1 MTPPRHLA
9 VLPYLGAVAVVAVAT
24 GIRFLLDPILENRQA
39 FGVYIV
45 AVAVA
50 ARYFG
55 FAPSLLAV
63 VLSGLA
69 GRVLFLLPRWSLEFD
84 SPIDQVGVLIFSIV
98 SLLIAL
104 LMRSERRAHWEAKQQ
119 TIAAVAKQE
128 QLEREVAE
136 RKRIEAE
143 LRASEV
149 RLLLALEAGR
159 MGIWTWDLATN
170 RVQSSETQAV
180 IHGRLP
186 TQTDTR
192 IDDAGDNIHPDD
204 RQIVQNAIELA
215 TGENP
220 LERVTYRVVWPDGGI
235 HWIEAV
241 GRAFRDES
249 GKPVHV
255 TGVCTDITE
264 RKNAE
269 NALRES
275 EERFR
280 LLAMHAPV
288 GIALCDVEGRTS
300 FVNPKACEMVG
311 ASPEVVM
318 AFDWQEFIHPD
329 DRENLL
335 KAWKADIALGKIH
348 SSADFRFVRK
358 DSTIRWASTT
368 ASLIHDADGNPIGQI
383 GITKDITENKAAE
396 DKLRAREAQLSG
408 ILDNTSALVYLKNAE
423 GRYLLTNRR
432 FQTVLQQGRN
442 DIIGKKDEEFFPETL
457 ARMYLES
464 DAQVWREQCPFDF
477 EEAVRH
483 ADGLHTYRSVKF
495 PVRDETGKMIA
506 LGGISTDIS
515 DLKESHEALQI
526 EQDLLRNLIDVQE
539 KERQFLCHEFHDGLI
554 QYAVGS
560 LMSLSSYHD
569 KHPTSEAAATI
580 EMVIGNLQKGVED
593 GRRVIRGIRPA
604 VLDDSGIEAAM
615 EDLVGQFETS
625 GIHVTCQCDP
635 EIGRLPES
643 IQTTVYR
650 VVQEALNNAR
660 KHSGTDVVR
669 IGLKKVAGELHLE
682 IRDFGHGFDVEPA
695 RKRGFGL
702 LGMTERVRLLGGECV
717 IQSEQD
723 LGTCVSVRLPIPVG
737 GGRDEA

>member
-1 MTPPRHLA
+1 M
-9 VLPYLGAVAVVAVAT
+9 PYLGAIAVVAAAT

-45 AVAVA
+45 GVAVV

-55 FAPSLLAV
+55 FAPSVLAV
-63 VLSGLA
+63 LLSAFA
-69 GRVLFLLPRWSLEFD
+69 GRLLFLLPRWGLWFD
-84 SPIDQVGVLIFSIV
+84 SPADQVGVVIFCVIG
-98 SLLIAL
+98 LLIAL
-104 LMRSERRAHWEAKQQ
+104 LMRSEGQAHREAKQQ
-119 TIAAVAKQE
+119 TIAAVAKQR
-128 QLEREVAE
+128 QLEQEVAE

-170 RVQSSETQAV
+170 RVRSSETQAV

-192 IDDAGDNIHPDD
+192 IDDADDNIHPDD
-204 RQIVQNAIELA
+204 KQIVKNAIALA
-215 TGENP
+215 TGEDAV
-220 LERVTYRVVWPDGGI
+220 ERVTYRVVWPDESI

-249 GKPVHV
+249 GKPVQV

-288 GIALCDVEGRTS
+288 GIALCDVEGRTR
-300 FVNPKACEMVG
+300 FVNPKACEMAG
-311 ASPEVVM
+311 ASPEEVM

-329 DRENLL
+329 DRENLF
-335 KAWKADIALGKIH
+335 KAWQADIALGKIH
-348 SSADFRFVRK
+348 SSAHFRFARK
-358 DSTIRWASTT
+358 DGTVRWASTT

-396 DKLRAREAQLSG
+396 DMLRAREAQLSG
-408 ILDNTSALVYLKNAE
+408 ILDNTSALVYLKNPE

-442 DIIGKKDEEFFPETL
+442 DIIGKTDEEFFPEAL
-457 ARMYLES
+457 ARTYSES
-464 DAQVWREQCPFDF
+464 DAKVWREQCPIDF

-515 DLKESHEALQI
+515 DLKESHEALQN
-526 EQDLLRNLIDVQE
+526 EQGLLRNLIEIQE

-560 LMSLSSYHD
+560 LMLLSSCRD
-569 KHPTSEAAATI
+569 KYPTSEAAATVDT
-580 EMVIGNLQKGVED
+580 VIANLQKGVED

-604 VLDDSGIEAAM
+604 VLDDSGIAAAV

-625 GIHVTCQCDP
+625 GMHVTSQCDP

-669 IGLKKVAGELHLE
+669 IVLKKVAGELHVE
-682 IRDFGHGFDVEPA
+682 IRDFGCGFDVEPA

-702 LGMTERVRLLGGECV
+702 LGMMERVRLLGGECL
-717 IQSEQD
+717 IQSQEGQ
-723 LGTCVSVRLPIPVG
+723 GTCIAVRLPLPAEG
-737 GGRDEA
+737 NDA